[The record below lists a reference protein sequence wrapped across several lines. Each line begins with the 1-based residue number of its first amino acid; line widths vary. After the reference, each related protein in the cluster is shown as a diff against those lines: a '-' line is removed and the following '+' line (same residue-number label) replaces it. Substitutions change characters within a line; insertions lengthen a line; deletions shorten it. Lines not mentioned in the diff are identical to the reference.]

1 MWGSCIS
8 MIVGPLVIVL
18 ALALWDLLVSEK
30 LKPGRKPHARRMK
43 W

>member
-8 MIVGPLVIVL
+8 VIVGPLVIVL

-30 LKPGRKPHARRMK
+30 LKPVRKSHARRTK
-43 W
+43 